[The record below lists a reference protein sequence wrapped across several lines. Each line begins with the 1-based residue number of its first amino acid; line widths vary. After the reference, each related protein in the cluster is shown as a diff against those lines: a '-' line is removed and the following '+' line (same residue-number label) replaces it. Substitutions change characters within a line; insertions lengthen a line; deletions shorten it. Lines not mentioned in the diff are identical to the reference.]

1 MGIRENIVDLCT
13 ILSKSQKAKES
24 RQKEVLDFMQWAI
37 INIPDSIKKQI
48 GTINNIT
55 INYKQTN
62 YGIELTLQ
70 DYNYWKNELKLR
82 PDILFIEPKNIEQAI
97 LKKITDISVNEY
109 YTSKE
114 DLEKVIAE
122 INKIYET

>member
-1 MGIRENIVDLCT
+1 MGIRENIVELCT
-13 ILSKSQKAKES
+13 IIGKSQKAKEA

-37 INIPDSIKKQI
+37 INIPDAIRKQI
-48 GTINNIT
+48 GTINSIT
-55 INYKQTN
+55 LNYKQQS
-62 YGIELTLQ
+62 YGIALSLQ

-82 PDILFIEPKNIEQAI
+82 PDILFIEPKNIERAF

-114 DLEKVIAE
+114 ELENVIAE
-122 INKIYET
+122 INRIYET

>member
-37 INIPDSIKKQI
+37 INIPDAIRKQI

-55 INYKQTN
+55 LNYKQQN
-62 YGIELTLQ
+62 YGIELNLQ

-109 YTSKE
+109 YTFKE
-114 DLEKVIAE
+114 DLENIIAE

>member
-13 ILSKSQKAKES
+13 IIGKSQKAKES
-24 RQKEVLDFMQWAI
+24 RQKEVLDFIQWAI

-48 GTINNIT
+48 GTINNVT
-55 INYKQTN
+55 VNYKQTN
-62 YGIELTLQ
+62 YGIELTLH

-114 DLEKVIAE
+114 ELENVITE
-122 INKIYET
+122 INRIYET

>member
-48 GTINNIT
+48 GAINNIT
-55 INYKQTN
+55 VNYKQTN

>member
-1 MGIRENIVDLCT
+1 MGIRENIVDLCN
-13 ILSKSQKAKES
+13 IIGKSQKAKEA

-37 INIPDSIKKQI
+37 INIPDAIRKQI
-48 GTINNIT
+48 GTINSIT
-55 INYKQTN
+55 LNYKQQS
-62 YGIELTLQ
+62 YGIALSLQ

-82 PDILFIEPKNIEQAI
+82 PDILFIEPKNIERAF

-114 DLEKVIAE
+114 ELENVIAE
-122 INKIYET
+122 INRIYET

>member
-1 MGIRENIVDLCT
+1 MRVKTEGLT
-13 ILSKSQKAKES
+13 KK
-24 RQKEVLDFMQWAI
+24 QKEVLDFMQWAI
-37 INIPDSIKKQI
+37 INIPDAIRKQI

-55 INYKQTN
+55 LNYKQQN
-62 YGIELTLQ
+62 YGIELNLQ

-82 PDILFIEPKNIEQAI
+82 PDILFIEPKNIERAF

-114 DLEKVIAE
+114 ELENVIAE
-122 INKIYET
+122 INRIYET